1 MLSYQRVLLV
11 QDGAPSRAKAFRN
24 ALQVAEVYGKNG
36 RYNERVHSSLIVKTN
51 HPEHG
56 DESQKTWEKSEK
68 SQKNWH
74 LWLWWWFHSK
84 NVKTSSSYEMLGDVT
99 RELHGD
105 DPVFCSIDLT
115 CVSLLNNSI
124 YPGNNIKIHPRL
136 YDCMVCVTWQF

>member
-68 SQKNWH
+68 SQKKTGI
-74 LWLWWWFHSK
+74 FGYGDDSIA
-84 NVKTSSSYEMLGDVT
+84 KTS
-99 RELHGD
+99 RLHLAMKCWGM
-105 DPVFCSIDLT
+105 S
-115 CVSLLNNSI
+115 
-124 YPGNNIKIHPRL
+124 PGNFTGMIPYSVQL
-136 YDCMVCVTWQF
+136 T